1 MSNSKALEEAA
12 ARLAKALQAFEE
24 AVAHR
29 LNDEQSIDDLE
40 QHIRELNAEQER
52 LMVSLTDAKQRA
64 DRLESVNVEVSGR
77 LETVLD
83 SIKTILKPG

>member
-12 ARLAKALQAFEE
+12 ARLANALQAFEE

-52 LMVSLTDAKQRA
+52 LMASLTDAKQRA